1 MSDELLTGKVVGLN
15 GEHVSF
21 AELPAHVD
29 EDTSK
34 NIETFWNLV
43 MEFVR

>member
-1 MSDELLTGKVVGLN
+1 MGLN
-15 GEHVSF
+15 GERVSF